1 LKGRFIAGRYW
12 RQPDQMRN
20 VLPQLDHL
28 VGERKHLEGREA
40 G

>member
-1 LKGRFIAGRYW
+1 
-12 RQPDQMRN
+12 MRN